1 MHCLKYITHYVQT
14 YILVFILVPIV
25 KSYYSSSQ
33 VKHSRTSSPSSY
45 RKDFSNLID
54 VYAGNRRFGN
64 KKQTIIS
71 HKPDSVL
78 DCSTDCGLYEVDKIS
93 PNDLEDT
100 DDSDSDKDDE
110 VDSSEE
116 CLPSPSKE
124 RTMSVEYLENEVDVF
139 QSVDD
144 WDGTDII

>member
-1 MHCLKYITHYVQT
+1 M
-14 YILVFILVPIV
+14 
-25 KSYYSSSQ
+25 
-33 VKHSRTSSPSSY
+33 
-45 RKDFSNLID
+45 
-54 VYAGNRRFGN
+54 
-64 KKQTIIS
+64 IS
-71 HKPDSVL
+71 HKSDSVL
-78 DCSTDCGLYEVDKIS
+78 DCSTNSSLYEADIIS

-116 CLPSPSKE
+116 CLPSPSE
-124 RTMSVEYLENEVDVF
+124 GRTMSVEYLENEVDVF